1 MVMVSSVNGKITR
14 GEDPDIY
21 SWTSKE
27 DADFFFSL
35 LNQHNLIVMGSITY
49 EAARNKIKPDKERLR
64 VILTRTPEKYAK
76 DAIRGKLEFTS
87 ESPKKLVKRFEK
99 GGYNTM
105 LLVGGGKTNALFLE
119 ASLVNEIYLTVE
131 PKLFGMGKSL
141 IAEGNFTKNL
151 KLQSVKKLNEQ
162 GTLLLKYNIV

>member
-1 MVMVSSVNGKITR
+1 
-14 GEDPDIY
+14 
-21 SWTSKE
+21 
-27 DADFFFSL
+27 
-35 LNQHNLIVMGSITY
+35 
-49 EAARNKIKPDKERLR
+49 
-64 VILTRTPEKYAK
+64 
-76 DAIRGKLEFTS
+76 
-87 ESPKKLVKRFEK
+87 
-99 GGYNTM
+99 M

>member
-1 MVMVSSVNGKITR
+1 MKVIMVMVSSVNGKITR

-105 LLVGGGKTNALFLE
+105 LLVGGGKTNALF
-119 ASLVNEIYLTVE
+119 
-131 PKLFGMGKSL
+131 
-141 IAEGNFTKNL
+141 
-151 KLQSVKKLNEQ
+151 
-162 GTLLLKYNIV
+162 